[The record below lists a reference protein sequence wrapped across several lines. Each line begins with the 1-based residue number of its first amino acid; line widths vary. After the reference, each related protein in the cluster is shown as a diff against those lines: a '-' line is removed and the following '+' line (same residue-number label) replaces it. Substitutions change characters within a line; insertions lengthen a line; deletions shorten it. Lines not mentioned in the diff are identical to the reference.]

1 MSYRVRRV
9 WEYRL
14 RNYFANTQAAL
25 ERAQAAAA
33 QRAAEQAEQEE
44 QSGEQ
49 SAEKPVE
56 EISADMLRSK
66 NSGVSRVVYPSNAYN
81 LAINNARDK
90 TKYAT
95 YITTYNKGFERD
107 SY

>member
-33 QRAAEQAEQEE
+33 QKAAEEQKENSDIEQPQEE
-44 QSGEQ
+44 
-49 SAEKPVE
+49 V
-56 EISADMLRSK
+56 SADMLRAK
-66 NSGVSRVVYPSNAYN
+66 NSGATRVVYPSNAYN
-81 LAINNARDK
+81 LAVNNSRDK

>member
-33 QRAAEQAEQEE
+33 QKAAEEQKENPDAESEAQ
-44 QSGEQ
+44 
-49 SAEKPVE
+49 VE
-56 EISADMLRSK
+56 VSSDMLRAKMS
-66 NSGVSRVVYPSNAYN
+66 NNTRIVYPSNAYN
-81 LAINNARDK
+81 TAIANARDR

>member
-33 QRAAEQAEQEE
+33 QKAAEAASEE
-44 QSGEQ
+44 QSEEQ
-49 SAEKPVE
+49 PQE
-56 EISADMLRSK
+56 EVSADMLRAK
-66 NSGVSRVVYPSNAYN
+66 NSGATRVVYPSNAYN
-81 LAINNARDK
+81 LAMNNARDK
-90 TKYAT
+90 TRYAT

>member
-33 QRAAEQAEQEE
+33 QRAAEQAEQAE

-49 SAEKPVE
+49 PVE
-56 EISADMLRSK
+56 EVSADMLRAK
-66 NSGVSRVVYPSNAYN
+66 NSGATRVVYPSNAYN